1 MKKYL
6 LILIAALFCF
16 GDGLPTQPKAEARS
30 VVVVRGGHHHH
41 HHHYRH
47 VHRVTYR
54 RVYKA
59 GYWGYRHGHRCWYP
73 GRYIVVRL

>member
-16 GDGLPTQPKAEARS
+16 GDGLPTQASAEARS
-30 VVVVRGGHHHH
+30 VVVVRSGHHHH
-41 HHHYRH
+41 HYHYRH
-47 VHRVTYR
+47 HVSYR
-54 RVYKA
+54 RVWHA

-73 GRYIVVRL
+73 GRYVVVRL